1 MNLRRIVMFAAVVCL
16 TGRLAHAQKDQAPAD
31 SGVVLRTE
39 TKLVVVDAVV
49 TGKKGEYVR
58 DLKQKDFKVYEDGK
72 EQNVKSFTFEAD
84 PSSPAGSQNRYLV
97 LFFDA
102 TSMNPEDQIQAR
114 QAAGKFVDANAGPN
128 RLIAVVNFTGG
139 LQIAQNFTSNAQRLK
154 GVLSGVKFASVSTAD
169 TDSAASPQLSGAL
182 STAAA
187 SFAAQDLLLSINRL
201 AKALSVVPGR
211 KTLVLLTAG
220 FKTTPEVL
228 SEITATVDAC
238 NKANVA
244 IYPID
249 VRGLVT
255 GIPRAGLSLPET
267 NRGFLQLAAF
277 SPGSGVLNG
286 SSRLNSGLAF
296 APQRGG
302 GTTGGAPAGG
312 APAGGGASGGGG
324 RSGGGPTGGPAG
336 GPSGASGG
344 GRGGIPAPS
353 PTGGT
358 PGGSRGGGTPN
369 FPGNTGAPNNGRGG
383 GTPFGGIQPP
393 IGQCVGICNQRSII
407 PTFPESATTN
417 QQVMYALADGTGGF
431 VIKDTNDLLG
441 GMQKISQE
449 QDEYYVLG
457 YTPPDSPMG
466 SCHVLKV
473 KVDKGG
479 TQVRARSGYCNVK
492 SRDILSGSPVE
503 KTLETRAAAAKAG
516 EIPASMQIPF
526 FYTAPNVARVQV
538 AMDIDSK
545 TLKFEK
551 QKGKY
556 HAAINVLG
564 IANKADGAVGA
575 RFSDTMNLDFES
587 EKEVEAFKAKPAHYE
602 NQFDVASGT
611 YNLKVVFSSGSE
623 QFGKLET
630 PLVIEPYDTKE
641 FALSGL
647 ALSKDPRPAASM
659 GLGLD
664 AALLED
670 KKSLIA
676 NGVQFVPS
684 GSNEFSKPDTV
695 VFYAELYE
703 PLLVTPN
710 PQVATMVAIKIR
722 VLDRKTGEQ
731 KQDSGFMRVD
741 LPPSTGNPIIALG
754 QRLPVAALEPGSYQL
769 EFTAEDTA
777 DKIVK
782 RTTDFVVK

>member
-1 MNLRRIVMFAAVVCL
+1 MNLRRIIMFVAAVCVVY
-16 TGRLAHAQKDQAPAD
+16 AQKDQAPAD

-72 EQNVKSFTFEAD
+72 EQNLKSFTFEAD
-84 PSSPAGSQNRYLV
+84 PGSPAGSQNRYLV

-102 TSMNPEDQIQAR
+102 TSMNPADQIQAR

-139 LQIAQNFTSNAQRLK
+139 LQIAQNFTSNTERLK
-154 GVLSGVKFASVSTAD
+154 GVLSGVKFASVSTTD

-182 STAAA
+182 NSAAA

-220 FKTTPEVL
+220 FKMTSEVL
-228 SEITATVDAC
+228 SEVTATVDAC

-255 GIPRAGLSLPET
+255 GMPRAGLPVPEA
-267 NRGFLQLAAF
+267 NRGFLKLASF
-277 SPGSGVLNG
+277 SPSL
-286 SSRLNSGLAF
+286 SPGLSF

-344 GRGGIPAPS
+344 GRGGAPAPS

-369 FPGNTGAPNNGRGG
+369 LPANTGTANNGRGG
-383 GTPFGGIQPP
+383 GINGIQPP
-393 IGQCVGICNQRSII
+393 LGQCVGICNQRSII
-407 PTFPESATTN
+407 PIFPESATTN

-441 GMQKISQE
+441 GMQKIGQE
-449 QDEYYVLG
+449 QDEYYILG
-457 YTPPDSPMG
+457 YTPPDSPLG

-473 KVDKGG
+473 KVDRGG

-551 QKGKY
+551 QKGKF

-564 IANKADGAVGA
+564 IANKSDGGVGA

-587 EKEVEAFKAKPAHYE
+587 EKEVEAFQAKPVHYE
-602 NQFDVASGT
+602 NQFDVASGS
-611 YNLKVVFSSGSE
+611 YNLKVVFSSGGE

-684 GSNEFSKPDTV
+684 GSNEFSKPDTA

-703 PLLVTPN
+703 PLLVTPD
-710 PQVATMVAIKIR
+710 PQVPTAVAIKIR

-754 QRLPVAALEPGSYQL
+754 QRLPIAALEPGSYQL

-777 DKIVK
+777 DRVIK

>member
-1 MNLRRIVMFAAVVCL
+1 MNLRRWMM
-16 TGRLAHAQKDQAPAD
+16 LASLVFLASGWARAQKDQAPAD

-72 EQNVKSFTFEAD
+72 EQNLKSFAFEAD
-84 PSSPAGSQNRYLV
+84 PGSPTGSQSRYLV

-102 TSMNPEDQIQAR
+102 ASMNPGDQIQAR

-128 RLIAVVNFTGG
+128 RLMAVVNFTGG
-139 LQIAQNFTSNAQRLK
+139 LQIAQNFTSNVDRLK
-154 GVLSGVKFASVSTAD
+154 GAVSGVRVASVSTNEAD
-169 TDSAASPQLSGAL
+169 STTSPQLTGAL
-182 STAAA
+182 NRAAA
-187 SFAAQDLLLSINRL
+187 SFAAQDLLLSIENL
-201 AKALSVVPGR
+201 AKALSTVPGR

-220 FKTTPEVL
+220 FRMTSQVMSEV
-228 SEITATVDAC
+228 TATVDAC

-249 VRGLVT
+249 VRGLT
-255 GIPRAGLSLPET
+255 TQGLGMPKASLSPPAA
-267 NRGFLQLAAF
+267 NRGFLQLAAY
-277 SPGSGVLNG
+277 SP
-286 SSRLNSGLAF
+286 GLAF

-302 GTTGGAPAGG
+302 GPTGAAPAGG
-312 APAGGGASGGGG
+312 ASSGGGG
-324 RSGGGPTGGPAG
+324 RSGASGPAAPAPA
-336 GPSGASGG
+336 PSSGTSTGG
-344 GRGGIPAPS
+344 GRGAS
-353 PTGGT
+353 PTVPSNTNTSNSGANNA
-358 PGGSRGGGTPN
+358 RG
-369 FPGNTGAPNNGRGG
+369 GAPNNVVGG
-383 GTPFGGIQPP
+383 VPTPL
-393 IGQCVGICNQRSII
+393 GQCVGICNQRAIV
-407 PTFPESATTN
+407 PTFPETATTN

-441 GMQKISQE
+441 GMQKIGQE
-449 QDEYYVLG
+449 QDEYYILG

-473 KVDKGG
+473 KVDRGG
-479 TQVRARSGYCNVK
+479 TSVRARSGYCNVK
-492 SRDILSGSPVE
+492 SRDVLGGSPVE
-503 KTLETRAAAAKAG
+503 KTLETRAAAAQAG
-516 EIPASMQIPF
+516 QIPATMQLPF
-526 FYTAPNVARVQV
+526 FYTAPNVARVEV
-538 AMDIDSK
+538 AMDIASK
-545 TLKFEK
+545 SLKFEK
-551 QKGKY
+551 QKGKL

-564 IANKADGAVGA
+564 IANTAEGGVGA
-575 RFSDTMNLDFES
+575 RFSDTLNLDFEN
-587 EKEVEAFKAKPAHYE
+587 EKEVEAFKEKPVHYE
-602 NQFDVASGT
+602 NQFDVASGK
-611 YNLKVVFSSGSE
+611 YNLKVVFSSGGE

-630 PLVIEPYDTKE
+630 PLVIDPYDSKE

-647 ALSKDPRPAASM
+647 ALSKDVHPASAM

-676 NGVQFVPS
+676 NGVQIIPS
-684 GSNEFSKPDTV
+684 GSNEFAKADTA
-695 VFYAELYE
+695 VFYTELYE
-703 PLLVTPN
+703 PLLVTPD
-710 PQVATMVAIKIR
+710 PKTPTMVAIKVRI
-722 VLDRKTGEQ
+722 LDRKTGEQ

-754 QRLPVAALEPGSYQL
+754 QKLPVAALEPGSYQL

-777 DKIVK
+777 NRVIK